1 MRKEKEYICCD
12 NVPGTRRRKQRTK
25 LVVRTQK
32 KVKGKQRINVHNTK
46 YANKRLASSK
56 AKLRSRAASHCSKMR
71 EGETEGKEI
80 PTKQKN
86 LDQSILFPKE
96 CKRVPEPLAS
106 AKIMNIMK
114 RFIAFYKV

>member
-1 MRKEKEYICCD
+1 
-12 NVPGTRRRKQRTK
+12 
-25 LVVRTQK
+25 
-32 KVKGKQRINVHNTK
+32 
-46 YANKRLASSK
+46 
-56 AKLRSRAASHCSKMR
+56 MR
-71 EGETEGKEI
+71 EGETEGKELPI
-80 PTKQKN
+80 KQKN